1 MDVQYWNETK
11 KKEKK
16 SKWITKYFAFTF
28 LGLVKQLYADEVLYL
43 INLFRKVEYLL

>member
-43 INLFRKVEYLL
+43 KKKNKKIEYL